1 MTFRAFRSLLTRQ
14 IYLFLVIIVCYI
26 MGDDPVTLVKLWG
39 GGAIAIAVVTEFLT
53 ASRRRNNLLQEIADN
68 DHAWFRPAVFED
80 DE

>member
-1 MTFRAFRSLLTRQ
+1 
-14 IYLFLVIIVCYI
+14 